1 MTSER
6 HTDQTQANGIQRI
19 IAIIMLF
26 FLIKTIQAYNVAR
39 FKFMAS
45 YVIWV
50 FTLIFNLCLLSHSF
64 LFLPTMVTSKL
75 FYYLEST

>member
-6 HTDQTQANGIQRI
+6 HTDQTQAIGIQRI

-26 FLIKTIQAYNVAR
+26 LLIKTVQAHNVAR

-45 YVIWV
+45 YVI
-50 FTLIFNLCLLSHSF
+50 
-64 LFLPTMVTSKL
+64 
-75 FYYLEST
+75 